1 MKSNCPRCG
10 AHLSQTYTTEYPGCV
25 VCGFENYEH
34 MLPHRQ
40 RQQNVLASTLRY
52 IGFSDKLQ
60 GVTVPIRVS
69 RDKSKMGIVT
79 VPSCPYDH
87 KDMKFI
93 AGSGYKK
100 KKKNERTYKC
110 PKRHRIILL
119 SSMNGDWRG
128 WM

>member
-1 MKSNCPRCG
+1 MEINCPRCG
-10 AHLSQTYTTEYPGCV
+10 AHLIQSYKTEWPGCV

-34 MLPHRQ
+34 MLPKRQ
-40 RQQNVLASTLRY
+40 RVQNTLATTLRY
-52 IGFSDKLQ
+52 IGLADKLQ
-60 GVTVPIRVS
+60 DVTVPVRVR
-69 RDKSKMGIVT
+69 RDKSKFGVAV
-79 VPSCPYDH
+79 VPTCPYDH

-100 KKKNERTYKC
+100 KKNEQTYKC

>member
-1 MKSNCPRCG
+1 VQG
-10 AHLSQTYTTEYPGCV
+10 A
-25 VCGFENYEH
+25 
-34 MLPHRQ
+34 
-40 RQQNVLASTLRY
+40 LATTLRY
-52 IGFSDKLQ
+52 IGFADKLQ
-60 GVTVPIRVS
+60 DVTVPVRVR
-69 RDKSKMGIVT
+69 RDKSKFGVAV
-79 VPSCPYDH
+79 VPRCPYDH

-100 KKKNERTYKC
+100 KKNEQTYRC